1 MHRPHACLA
10 LIAMVHSLSAAAAE
24 DAAAVAAVEP
34 AVQQI
39 PRPEGRI
46 LNGHVFMPSA
56 TVPSALVTTSFASYL
71 LLSLGST
78 TGSFT
83 IGDRNFNGTYDY
95 AGIGAVLGYEHAFGR
110 NFSARLS
117 INDVI
122 YSGING
128 ESAFAVGTQFQV
140 GGTLGVT
147 ASLPVGDALRVGVLF
162 DVGSVPGLA
171 LTIGSGLRAIIDRC
185 RQGGDCNVGNGDI
198 FGTRNATTIQ
208 PALAANWAV
217 SRALGVTGNVAY
229 LHVSQDQN
237 LGTVSGDALALGLAS
252 DFDFRAIGWAPIGL
266 MLQFNWTAPF
276 SGDAP
281 TLQHVTDLGGGI
293 FYTGRENLALGIQL
307 VARRFAVQ
315 PGLSVSFST
324 VISTVGLRYYW

>member
-1 MHRPHACLA
+1 MRRPHVGLA
-10 LIAMVHSLSAAAAE
+10 LIALVHSASAAAADE
-24 DAAAVAAVEP
+24 AAAPGSPEP
-34 AVQQI
+34 TVQQV
-39 PRPEGRI
+39 PRPQGRI

-56 TVPSALVTTSFASYL
+56 TVPGALVTTSFASYL
-71 LLSLGST
+71 LLGLGST

-95 AGIGAVLGYEHAFGR
+95 AAIGAVLGYEHAFGR
-110 NFSARLS
+110 YFSARLS
-117 INDVI
+117 LNDVI

-140 GGTLGVT
+140 GGSLGVT
-147 ASLPVGDALRVGVLF
+147 ASLPVGDAVRVAVLF

-185 RQGGDCNVGNGDI
+185 QAGNCTVGNGDI

-217 SRALGVTGNVAY
+217 SRALGITGNVAY

-237 LGTVSGDALALGLAS
+237 LGTVSGDALSLGLAS

-276 SGDAP
+276 NGDAP
-281 TLQHVTDLGGGI
+281 ALQHVTDLGGGI

-315 PGLSVSFST
+315 PDLAVSWKTF
-324 VISTVGLRYYW
+324 ISTVGLRYYW